1 MMEKERKINWL
12 KLILAFLIASFLF
25 FIGMF
30 LGFLAKGIIEK
41 STIDIEES
49 TRNEIANLET
59 INLIDQD
66 SSCSSLTLDLVSE
79 KLDYLGDLITTL
91 EVKKGKYDR
100 DVLELKKLYTNLEV
114 RHMFLVNEENKKC
127 ASNNTVIM
135 FFYSNS
141 EECKGSVE
149 KDSFIITYLR
159 NKHDSLRVYSYDIDL
174 SSDIISILKKKYS
187 VRGCQTIVVNG
198 NSTLSNIENSQDFEK
213 FLFS

>member
-1 MMEKERKINWL
+1 MQQFQVPQYINIEDRIIGPLTL
-12 KLILAFLIASFLF
+12 KQFLIL
-25 FIGMF
+25 
-30 LGFLAKGIIEK
+30 LATG
-41 STIDIEES
+41 
-49 TRNEIANLET
+49 
-59 INLIDQD
+59 
-66 SSCSSLTLDLVSE
+66 
-79 KLDYLGDLITTL
+79 G
-91 EVKKGKYDR
+91 
-100 DVLELKKLYTNLEV
+100 
-114 RHMFLVNEENKKC
+114 
-127 ASNNTVIM
+127 VIM